1 MRIGGRM
8 GRWEIDDVQNGMDGR
23 RGGLGLELASH
34 GCPFEA
40 AADYR
45 FGGRPLHG
53 TWAGASLSTSKF
65 FHEFQQICYNLAEI
79 HHQH

>member
-1 MRIGGRM
+1 M

-23 RGGLGLELASH
+23 KGVTAVGIGKS
-34 GCPFEA
+34 GVPFEA

-45 FGGRPLHG
+45 FGGRPLRG

-65 FHEFQQICYNLAEI
+65 FHEFQEICYNLAEI
-79 HHQH
+79 HHS